1 MLVPLL
7 LLSVV
12 FGAFVF
18 FLFRPDPPRLLG
30 VYSKPGTFFYFKFLL
45 AKFAIERRRRT
56 SKSSSLN
63 ANLDEQQ
70 WGGDGCRNP
79 REMEAKQ
86 VLPEGKTHAGDCVFF
101 DGCNSDGFY
110 FTLGTAQR
118 PNDVMN
124 LFFIVRI
131 PNFGT
136 FVSRGLHY
144 NTNVASVRSDSHY
157 KTACGFDVFCVD
169 AMKRWRIRFE
179 GTVVPDRKDA
189 VDIDSPG
196 GREIPEEIEGEL
208 PASFDFEWTNFG
220 EHFDFDLE
228 CSSEAIARS
237 LAIEP
242 WSKKMFECLKQS
254 HQVHYEQFGF
264 LQGQITIGDKVFEN
278 IRLTSMRDHTITA
291 YRSWSD
297 LRRYIMLI
305 FHLEDGTCIHT
316 SIISM
321 PEVVFSHLE
330 FGYVILPDKT
340 KLPVDRINLSLA
352 NLGEDKKFPKAF
364 GYSFEAGGRHFD
376 CRVRVIETT
385 TFRMGL
391 EQRCFVAENMCKFEV
406 NGLKGF
412 GFAECE
418 YRIAPY

>member
-86 VLPEGKTHAGDCVFF
+86 
-101 DGCNSDGFY
+101 
-110 FTLGTAQR
+110 
-118 PNDVMN
+118 
-124 LFFIVRI
+124 
-131 PNFGT
+131 
-136 FVSRGLHY
+136 
-144 NTNVASVRSDSHY
+144 SVRSDSHY